1 MEWLDLIKNIPYGKA
16 GMIIGFV
23 LVLLLIIFWFMDR
36 TQKRAYDHL
45 SKFLDYLMKR
55 GGRP

>member
-1 MEWLDLIKNIPYGKA
+1 MEWVNLLKEIPYGKA
-16 GMIIGFV
+16 GMVIGFV
-23 LVLLLIIFWFMDR
+23 LVLLMIIFWFMDR

-45 SKFLDYLMKR
+45 AKFLDYLMKR